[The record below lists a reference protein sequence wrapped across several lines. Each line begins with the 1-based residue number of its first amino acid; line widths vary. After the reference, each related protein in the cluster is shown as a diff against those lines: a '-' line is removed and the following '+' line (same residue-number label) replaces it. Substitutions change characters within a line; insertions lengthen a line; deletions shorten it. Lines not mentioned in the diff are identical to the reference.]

1 MTDTMKATVEIGC
14 FLRAAVVPLIVF
26 LAGVTTIA
34 QAPSPRP
41 TPMNEAFADLPGV
54 RLAYRD
60 SGGSGVP
67 VVFLHAATGSSRVW
81 EHQEAAFTAAGYR
94 VIAYD
99 RRGFGRTVVNSPA
112 AATTT
117 AADDLQSLVEHLHID
132 RFHLVSTAAGAFVGI
147 DYALSFPKQL
157 RSIVLANTIGGV
169 QDEEF
174 LELGRRIRP
183 PSFTSMPPDFRELG
197 PSYRAGNPEGTTRW
211 LELERSSRAGGAG
224 DHANTPAP
232 TQPMRNRITL
242 ASLETIAV
250 PTLLLTGDADLYAP
264 PAVMRLFAAR
274 IKNAESV
281 VVPEAGHSAY
291 WEQPDTFN
299 RVVLAFIRKH

>member
-1 MTDTMKATVEIGC
+1 MTDAMKAT
-14 FLRAAVVPLIVF
+14 VVPLIVF
-26 LAGVTTIA
+26 LAGVASIA
-34 QAPSPRP
+34 QAPPRP
-41 TPMNEAFADLPGV
+41 TPMQEGFAELPGV

-60 SGGSGVP
+60 SGGGGIP

-81 EHQEAAFTAAGYR
+81 EHQEGAFTAAGYR

-99 RRGFGRTVVNSPA
+99 RRGFGRTVVNPSGT
-112 AATTT
+112 ATLSG
-117 AADDLQSLVEHLHID
+117 ADDLHALMTHLHID

-147 DYALSFPKQL
+147 DFALSFPQQL

-174 LELGRRIRP
+174 VALGRRIRP
-183 PSFTSMPPDFRELG
+183 PAFATMPADFRELG
-197 PSYRAGNPEGTTRW
+197 PSYRAGNPEGTKHW
-211 LELERSSRAGGAG
+211 LELERTSRADGANA
-224 DHANTPAP
+224 DTPAP
-232 TQPMRNRITL
+232 SQPMRNRVTL

-281 VVPEAGHSAY
+281 VVPEAGHSTY
-291 WEQPDTFN
+291 WEQPEMFN
-299 RVVLAFIRKH
+299 RAVLEFIRKH